1 MYRETNGVLGLGPT
15 EPLSDSGLPL
25 LSLVTTL
32 GREAFI
38 FIVIFGFWFYFYTV
52 S

>member
-1 MYRETNGVLGLGPT
+1 MYRETNGVLGLGPM

-38 FIVIFGFWFYFYTV
+38 SFLFLVFVFIFIQ
-52 S
+52 